1 MLTQPAIF
9 NNLSKRNVCYK
20 NDRKLLS
27 MLMNKKNEDR
37 IARNKTDLRVHVCML

>member
-9 NNLSKRNVCYK
+9 INLSKRNVCYT

-27 MLMNKKNEDR
+27 MLMNKKMKIELLET
-37 IARNKTDLRVHVCML
+37 K